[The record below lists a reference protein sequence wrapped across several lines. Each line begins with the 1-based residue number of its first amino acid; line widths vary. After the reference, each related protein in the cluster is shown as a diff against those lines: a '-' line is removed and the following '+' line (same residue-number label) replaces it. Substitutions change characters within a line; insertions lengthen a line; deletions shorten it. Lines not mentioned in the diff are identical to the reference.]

1 MLISYAIRA
10 FEPSILCE
18 LYCRVPPLN
27 ERLRCSIRII
37 QINTS
42 PQKRIFFKYK
52 REIICSKTLFIPNI
66 ILAPWIYQTFRLIWE
81 PFILFLSFFFA
92 KKKRKETCEMY
103 VSVWLQTEVE
113 ILGKLNHPNIVL
125 LIGCCNEGDHRIL
138 VYEYMSKGS
147 LDILLFRGECPSN

>member
-1 MLISYAIRA
+1 
-10 FEPSILCE
+10 
-18 LYCRVPPLN
+18 
-27 ERLRCSIRII
+27 
-37 QINTS
+37 
-42 PQKRIFFKYK
+42 
-52 REIICSKTLFIPNI
+52 
-66 ILAPWIYQTFRLIWE
+66 
-81 PFILFLSFFFA
+81 
-92 KKKRKETCEMY
+92 MY